1 MSVPAWTGDL
11 HIRPGVVAFTGRIG
25 AADPHAHAAVQLYA
39 CTHGEVEVT
48 DASGARASGQAVVIP
63 ARARHSVRGA
73 EGAIGTTVFLD
84 PSGAWAPARGSWTES
99 VQGWVDDERAA
110 FAATT
115 LEETLRGPTTPTGS
129 FGARIEEWVRD
140 RLPDRVVVADLA
152 GSLSVSEATLRRHA
166 RADLGL
172 SVQAYARWVRLI
184 VALEQVA
191 AGRSITDAATA
202 AGFADGSHA
211 TRACRE
217 MFGLA
222 PSDAI
227 AHLTITRG

>member
-1 MSVPAWTGDL
+1 MSVAAWTGDL
-11 HIRPGVVAFTGRIG
+11 HIRPGVVAFRGRIG
-25 AADPHAHAAVQLYA
+25 AAEQHAHAAVQLYR
-39 CTHGEVEVT
+39 CRDGEIEVT
-48 DASGARASGQAVVIP
+48 DATGARATAQAVVIP
-63 ARARHSVRGA
+63 ARARHSVRAA
-73 EGAIGTTVFLD
+73 ERTIGTTVFLD
-84 PSGAWAPARGSWTES
+84 PSGSWAPAGGAWTRS
-99 VQGWVDDERAA
+99 VHGWVDDERAA

-115 LEETLRGPTTPTGS
+115 LEETLREPATRTGS
-129 FGARIEEWVRD
+129 FGALIEEWVRD

-152 GSLSVSEATLRRHA
+152 SSLSVSEATLRRYA

-172 SVQAYARWVRLI
+172 SVQAYSRWVRLI
-184 VALEQVA
+184 VALEQIA

-222 PSDAI
+222 PSEAI
-227 AHLTITRG
+227 AHLTITRS

>member
-1 MSVPAWTGDL
+1 MSVPPWTGDL
-11 HIRPGVVAFTGRIG
+11 HIRPGVIAFSGRIG
-25 AADPHAHAAVQLYA
+25 AADQHAHAAVQLYR
-39 CTHGEVEVT
+39 CRDGGIEVT
-48 DASGARASGQAVVIP
+48 DAAGASVIAPAVVTPARPPHSARAT
-63 ARARHSVRGA
+63 
-73 EGAIGTTVFLD
+73 EGTIGTTVFLD
-84 PSGAWAPARGSWTES
+84 PSGAWAPAGGAWTHS
-99 VQGWVDDERAA
+99 VHGWADEERAA

-115 LEETLRGPTTPTGS
+115 LEDTLREPPTGTGS

-152 GSLSVSEATLRRHA
+152 SSLSVSEATLRRYA

-172 SVQAYARWVRLI
+172 SVQAYTRWVRLI

-191 AGRSITDAATA
+191 TGSSITDAAAA

-227 AHLTITRG
+227 AHLTITRN